1 MLEYKK
7 AGDNMEKALYCIN
20 CSAEFSAEQFG
31 EKLEQ
36 VIDYYFVLELKKE
49 LELLSKVEEMY
60 RKYPESKNKMVPLR
74 EISKQTAPTNEE
86 IEYWTKGNKPLADY
100 LLTKSINIDA
110 RKKFVEKI
118 LEDEGLEP
126 LLCPVCKKG
135 IISFKDGKYKG
146 FETKLSR

>member
-1 MLEYKK
+1 
-7 AGDNMEKALYCIN
+7 
-20 CSAEFSAEQFG
+20 
-31 EKLEQ
+31 
-36 VIDYYFVLELKKE
+36 
-49 LELLSKVEEMY
+49 
-60 RKYPESKNKMVPLR
+60 MVPLR
-74 EISKQTAPTNEE
+74 EISKQTTPTNEE
-86 IEYWTKGNKPLADY
+86 IDYWTKGNKPLADY

-110 RKKFVEKI
+110 RKKFVEKN